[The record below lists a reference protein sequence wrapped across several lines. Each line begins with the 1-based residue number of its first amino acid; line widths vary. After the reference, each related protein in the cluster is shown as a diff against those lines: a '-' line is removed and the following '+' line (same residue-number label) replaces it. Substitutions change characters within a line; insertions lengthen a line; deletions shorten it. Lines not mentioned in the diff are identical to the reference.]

1 MAATRSVE
9 VLYFSRLREARRTPS
24 EKVVTAAA
32 SPRELYTELRLEQAY
47 PLDPRWVRVAIN
59 DEFASWESELHE
71 GDRVAFITPV
81 AGG

>member
-9 VLYFSRLREARRTPS
+9 ILYFSRLREARRVPS
-24 EKVVTAAA
+24 EKVSTAAV
-32 SPRELYTELRLEQAY
+32 SPKELYTELHLEQAY

-59 DEFASWESELHE
+59 DEFASWDAELRD